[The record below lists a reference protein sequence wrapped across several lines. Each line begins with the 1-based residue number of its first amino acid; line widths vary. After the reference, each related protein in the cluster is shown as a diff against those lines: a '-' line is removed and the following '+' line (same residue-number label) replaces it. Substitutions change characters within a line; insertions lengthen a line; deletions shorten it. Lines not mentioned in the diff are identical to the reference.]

1 MDGTDLSDQ
10 IRDAWGDLAP
20 STAFRIVG
28 LRPDAGAIEH
38 RPDAPLEVGSCFKAF
53 VAAACCRAVARGALR
68 WDEPLLLAPDRRV
81 PSSDA
86 LDKLP
91 DGASVTLR
99 SAAEAMI
106 GVSDNTATDLVLGRI
121 GPVAV
126 RALVAEAGLG
136 ATRLPDSVRS
146 VYDAITADPLR
157 RVEACVSTMRD
168 LTRFYAWASTGGLTA
183 DPATLDA
190 FWSIMRREDEAQG
203 TAWPAAVVCYR
214 KSGHLEPPPLLAV
227 ALAGA
232 FVAHGRTVRFAF
244 ACNVA
249 QDDEA
254 AAART
259 IERFT
264 DGVSR
269 GMRGIA
275 TALAAPSPERPVVS
289 PPAR

>member
-1 MDGTDLSDQ
+1 MDDTDLSKQ
-10 IRDAWGDLAP
+10 ILGAWGDLAP
-20 STAFRIVG
+20 SAAFRIDG
-28 LRPDAGAIEH
+28 LRADVDAIEH

-53 VAAACCRAVARGALR
+53 VAAACCRAVERGALR
-68 WDEPLLLAPDRRV
+68 WDEPLLLGPDRRV

-86 LDKLP
+86 LDTLP

-99 SAAEAMI
+99 DAAAAMI
-106 GVSDNTATDLVLGRI
+106 GVSDNTATDLVLGRV
-121 GPVAV
+121 GPSAV

-146 VYDAITADPLR
+146 VYDAITADPRR

-168 LTRFYAWASTGGLTA
+168 LTRFYDWATTGGLTA
-183 DPATLDA
+183 DPAMLDA

-203 TAWPAAVVCYR
+203 TAWPVGVVCYR

-232 FVAHGRTVRFAF
+232 FEANGRTIRFAF

-249 QDDEA
+249 QDDEPA
-254 AAART
+254 AAPT

-269 GMRGIA
+269 GMRGI
-275 TALAAPSPERPVVS
+275 TAWLLADAG
-289 PPAR
+289 